1 MVSFMILVLIMI
13 ILQLMIFNEKKLYNI
28 KMFRFIKKAFFTGLT
43 ILSSVNCLTVTPLT
57 CISVTNKNV
66 K

>member
-1 MVSFMILVLIMI
+1 
-13 ILQLMIFNEKKLYNI
+13 
-28 KMFRFIKKAFFTGLT
+28 MFRFIKKAFFTGLT